1 MEVALAE
8 GVDPKGFNGFDP
20 RAFMPNAPAEQ
31 AKACVDAMVAF
42 NRPNAKTHSGVWR
55 DLAIRK
61 RRTEIDVQIWPIAEI
76 GAKHGLPCPTV
87 RKLVDMIHEV
97 ENGTRKMTD
106 DNLLELIPA

>member
-1 MEVALAE
+1 
-8 GVDPKGFNGFDP
+8 
-20 RAFMPNAPAEQ
+20 MPNAPADQ
-31 AKACVDAMVAF
+31 ARACVDAMVAF

-61 RRTEIDVQIWPIAEI
+61 RRTEIDVQILPIAEI

-87 RKLVDMIHEV
+87 RKLVDLIHEV

-106 DNLLELIPA
+106 DNLLELIPS